1 MNWRDNATPC
11 QLVRDQKGEPSA
23 LSIKPIAL
31 EMIPTGWTVEPSTI
45 GEAVRLLLAAIGR
58 SPS

>member
-1 MNWRDNATPC
+1 MNWQDRRTPC
-11 QLVRDQKGEPSA
+11 QLIRDAKGEPSA
-23 LSIKPIAL
+23 LSIKPVAMEL
-31 EMIPTGWTVEPSTI
+31 IPTGWTVEPSTI